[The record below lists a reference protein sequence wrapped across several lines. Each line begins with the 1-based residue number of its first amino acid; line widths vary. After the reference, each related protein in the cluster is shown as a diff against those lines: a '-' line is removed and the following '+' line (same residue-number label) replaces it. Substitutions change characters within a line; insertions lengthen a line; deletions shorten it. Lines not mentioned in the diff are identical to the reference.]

1 MSVGAYGIVKGSDVS
16 PNDVEIFYH
25 FVENRITSS
34 VVSFKKLVSEDILTP
49 LFHNIETTTDNNA
62 VNNEIIGGLYNL
74 KLNVE
79 DFSNLG
85 IYTLYIRPKQ
95 IRTIITDCGV
105 LASLPSVR
113 GIVIDLSNVPSED
126 RNKFTNQGLI
136 GYRVEYINSTD
147 NKKIPNLFRI
157 VTSSF
162 YCIPVVTNL
171 TSTTQKTIRYQYS
184 DSATNLLFLTLTPSS
199 APTNKSNVIPF
210 IGQPNQK
217 ILLSNTLFN
226 PKILEIEMVEHDSS
240 TLANALYGNQ
250 SKSIGNGIYTIYDNN
265 NNIYKQ
271 YNLYEVKDDYNE
283 TLFEVREQRSD
294 IDETLTLENITT

>member
-1 MSVGAYGIVKGSDVS
+1 MSVGSYGIIKSSDVS

-25 FVENRITSS
+25 FVENRLSSS
-34 VVSFKKLVSEDILTP
+34 VVSFKKLISEDILTP
-49 LFHNIETTTDNNA
+49 LYHNNLTTTDSNA
-62 VNNEIIGGLYNL
+62 INNEIIGGLYNL
-74 KLNVE
+74 KLKVS

-113 GIVIDLSNVPSED
+113 GIIIDLTNVPSED
-126 RNKFTNQGLI
+126 RNKFTNQGLV
-136 GYRVEYINSTD
+136 GSRVEYINSTD
-147 NKKIPNLFRI
+147 NKKIPNLFRL

-162 YCIPVVTNL
+162 YCTPVVTNL
-171 TSTTQKTIRYQYS
+171 TTTTQKTIRYQYS
-184 DSATNLLFLTLTPSS
+184 DSATNLIFLTLTPSS

-226 PKILEIEMVEHDSS
+226 PKVLEIEMVEHDSS

-283 TLFEVREQRSD
+283 SLFEVREQRTE